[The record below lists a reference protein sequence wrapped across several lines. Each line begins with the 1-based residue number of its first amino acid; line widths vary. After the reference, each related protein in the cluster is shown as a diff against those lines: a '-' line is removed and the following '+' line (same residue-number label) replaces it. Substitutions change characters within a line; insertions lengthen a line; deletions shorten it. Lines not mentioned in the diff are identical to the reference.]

1 MANININDLECSGS
15 DLLISSES
23 FLKDL
28 DETDVGQIKGGA
40 VWIITTTI
48 VIIIR

>member
-28 DETDVGQIKGGA
+28 DETNVGQIKGGLLH
-40 VWIITTTI
+40 ITTSI
-48 VIIIR
+48 FFLPLL